1 MILKDRIQIWLISA
15 ALLFSSC
22 STGFYLQHY
31 PDLASDIFYKKV
43 IVILLITITVFFL
56 RNFIRI
62 NNENDLYGKN
72 SLINYQYNFN
82 ENFFNR
88 YVTEIENNRDKY
100 EEINLLG
107 KNHEM
112 ET

>member
-1 MILKDRIQIWLISA
+1 MIFFIKSNRNIINNNNCI
-15 ALLFSSC
+15 
-22 STGFYLQHY
+22 
-31 PDLASDIFYKKV
+31 
-43 IVILLITITVFFL
+43 FL

-72 SLINYQYNFN
+72 SLLNYQYNFN

-88 YVTEIENNRDKY
+88 YVTEIENNKDKY

-107 KNHEM
+107 KKF
-112 ET
+112 